1 MEKFIDKKTGKT
13 VLKINDDGT
22 EEVDT
27 KYFQDIKDGTIKLTR
42 TSEEDGHDHSWTMDE
57 EGNGKTSIDDGHN
70 HKIIA
75 FNIIP
80 KDDGHSHAF
89 PLGAK

>member
-1 MEKFIDKKTGKT
+1 MDKFINPKSGKT

-22 EEVDT
+22 QEINE
-27 KYFQDIKDGTIKLTR
+27 KYFKDVKDGTIKLTR
-42 TSEEDGHDHSWTMDE
+42 TSVEDGHDHSFTMDD
-57 EGNGKTSIDDGHN
+57 EGNGKTSITGDHN

-75 FNIIP
+75 YNVIP
-80 KDDGHSHAF
+80 KEDGHSHAL

>member
-1 MEKFIDKKTGKT
+1 MDKFIQPGTGKT
-13 VLKINDDGT
+13 VLKINDDNT
-22 EEVDT
+22 QEIDH
-27 KYFQDIKDGTIKLTR
+27 KYFKDIKDGTIKLTR
-42 TSEEDGHDHSWTMDE
+42 TSEEDGHSHTFTLDSNGD
-57 EGNGKTSIDDGHN
+57 GKTSIDDSHN

-80 KDDGHSHAF
+80 KEDGHSHAL